1 MRREKILPALVPAGM
16 LLLAAAVA
24 FASSGGEGE
33 EQGGVFWGVFW
44 QVVNFGVLVTLLVFV
59 GRKPI
64 RDFFRNRSETIR
76 KSLDEARQAR
86 ELAERALAEVDERLK
101 TKDRDIQ
108 EIISTAEQSGRKERE
123 AIIKEGERLSQR
135 LIEQARVNIDYEL
148 KQAREAIKAEAV
160 ELALE
165 LAEKKITGR
174 LSEQEQRKLFEEAL
188 GRLEKKA

>member
-1 MRREKILPALVPAGM
+1 MSRKTILPALMSAGM
-16 LLLAAAVA
+16 VLLAVAA
-24 FASSGGEGE
+24 FASSEGGGEE
-33 EQGGVFWGVFW
+33 HGGAFWGVFW
-44 QVVNFGVLVTLLVFV
+44 QVVNFGVLVALLVFV

-64 RDFFRNRSETIR
+64 RDFFRNRSETIK

-86 ELAERALAEVDERLK
+86 ELAEKALAEVDERLK
-101 TKDRDIQ
+101 TKDREIQ
-108 EIISTAEQSGRKERE
+108 EIISTAEQSGRKERD